1 MLHEYDLSLDHR
13 PSTAEVIAS
22 LGDINAYSEFV
33 FCGYGEPTLR
43 LQVLLEVAKQIKQKG
58 GKVRVNTDGL
68 TNLVHNRNVLPELG
82 RCVDSISISLNAQN
96 AEIYDRHCLPALPDS
111 YQAMLDFLQQAPNYI
126 KNVTATAVQGLE
138 GVDIEACER
147 IAKEFGVGFR
157 KRILGV
163 VG

>member
-1 MLHEYDLSLDHR
+1 
-13 PSTAEVIAS
+13 
-22 LGDINAYSEFV
+22 
-33 FCGYGEPTLR
+33 
-43 LQVLLEVAKQIKQKG
+43 LEVAKQIKQKG